1 MPDYDVV
8 RVRTIGARR
17 LHVEF
22 ADGLAGEV
30 EFGDTFFRG
39 VFEVLREEEAFARVR
54 CDGGYVEWP
63 GDLDLAPD
71 AMHDAIK
78 AHGRW
83 LLD

>member
-1 MPDYDVV
+1 MPDDDVV
-8 RVRTIGARR
+8 RVRMIGSRR

-22 ADGLAGEV
+22 ATGVAGEV

-39 VFEVLREEEAFARVR
+39 VFEVLREEEVFARVR
-54 CDGGYVEWP
+54 CDSGYVEWP